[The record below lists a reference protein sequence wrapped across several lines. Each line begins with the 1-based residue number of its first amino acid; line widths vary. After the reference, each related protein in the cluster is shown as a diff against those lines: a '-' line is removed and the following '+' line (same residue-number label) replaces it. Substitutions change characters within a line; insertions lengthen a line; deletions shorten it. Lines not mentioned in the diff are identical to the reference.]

1 MIDVPKNLTLRRAL
15 EILPELGWSRRDMDG
30 RHERWQ
36 APNDGRV
43 RASSSLTIARTGK
56 GGMNSLAPGY
66 MKSIIRREVE
76 LKKAS

>member
-30 RHERWQ
+30 RHERWLS
-36 APNDGRV
+36 PRGDK
-43 RASSSLTIARTGK
+43 SLTIARTGK

-76 LKKAS
+76 LRKASQ